1 MGLLMKKILVIGGVA
16 GGASFAARMR
26 RLDETAQIIMFEKG
40 EYISFANC
48 GLPYHIGE
56 TIRDRDALLVS
67 KPEEFSKRFRVDV
80 RIKSEVIAINTV
92 EKKVTVKSGET
103 NYEESYDYLVLS
115 PGAGPVRPPVE
126 GISSSHVYTLRTLPD
141 MDRIKGKVDSGKVQ
155 RAAVI
160 GGGFIGLEM
169 AENLRHRGLQV
180 TQIEMM
186 DQVFAPADRE
196 MAQILHQHLRI
207 NGIRLLLENGARAF
221 TDRDDGTLDITLNGG
236 EILNV
241 DMAILAI
248 GVKPDTRFV
257 KEAGIEVNERG
268 AIIVDKHM
276 RTSIKDIYAVGDAVE
291 VTDLVSGQ
299 KVHIPLAGPANRQG
313 RIAADN
319 ISGKETVYKNTQ
331 GTAICKIFDLTAAVS
346 GINEKTAKKLGIG
359 YLKSYTHSSSHAGY
373 YPGSYP
379 ISIKILF
386 TPDTGK
392 LLGAQVIGK
401 LGVDKRIDIFATA
414 IRHGLTVQDL
424 AELELS
430 YAPPYGSAR
439 DAVNIA
445 GFVAENILN
454 KTAKVV
460 YPEDLERMR
469 QNCTLLDVR
478 TEMEHEL
485 GAISG
490 SLIIPLEQ
498 LRDRLDELDK
508 EKPVLVYCQVG
519 LRGYIAARILTQN
532 GFEACNLSG
541 GYKTYSTFDNSGL
554 ETEYLEPV
562 NKPFC
567 SSPDSD
573 RSSIG
578 ATLLV
583 DACGLQCPGPIM
595 KLKAA
600 MGEIQ
605 EGETVQIK
613 ATEQGFVTDIPLWC
627 NSTGNS
633 LLTLSNSDGVY
644 TALVKKGRSLG
655 ECRIEKEKKNSKT
668 MVVFS
673 NDFDKMMAA
682 FIIANGAAAMGAQV
696 TMFFTFWGLNLLRKN
711 EKIQVKKNIVEKM
724 LGLMMPRGASKVKL
738 SKMHMAGM
746 GTFMIQQV
754 MKHKNVYSLSRL
766 IEEAGNN
773 NVKFVACSMSMDI
786 MGIKKE
792 ELIDGVEI
800 GGVATY
806 LEKAD
811 QSNHNLFI

>member
-1 MGLLMKKILVIGGVA
+1 MKIIVIGGVA
-16 GGASFAARMR
+16 GGASFVARMR
-26 RLDETAQIIMFEKG
+26 RLDETAQIIIFEKG

-56 TIRDRDALLVS
+56 IIKDRDALLVS
-67 KPEEFSKRFRVDV
+67 NSEQFSKRFRVDV
-80 RIKSEVIAINTV
+80 RINSEVTAINTV
-92 EKKVTVKSGET
+92 KKTVTVKSG
-103 NYEESYDYLVLS
+103 NKSYEESYDYLVLS
-115 PGAGPVRPPVE
+115 PGAKPVRPSIA
-126 GISSSHVYTLRTLPD
+126 GISSRHVYTLRTLPD
-141 MDRIKGKVDSGKVQ
+141 MDHIKEKIDSGKI
-155 RAAVI
+155 RKAAVI
-160 GGGFIGLEM
+160 GGGFIGLEVT
-169 AENLRHRGLQV
+169 ENLRHRGLEV
-180 TQIEMM
+180 TQIELM

-196 MAQILHQHLRI
+196 MVQIIHQHLRI
-207 NGIRLLLENGARAF
+207 NGIRLLLENGAQSF
-221 TDRDDGTLDITLNGG
+221 TDREDGTLDITLNSG

-248 GVKPDTRFV
+248 GVKPDTAFV
-257 KEAGIEVNERG
+257 QEAGIEVNERG
-268 AIIVDKHM
+268 AIIVDQHM
-276 RTSIKDIYAVGDAVE
+276 RTNVKDIYAVGDAVE

-346 GINEKTAKKLGIG
+346 GINEKTAKRLGIG

-379 ISIKILF
+379 MSIKLLF

-430 YAPPYGSAR
+430 YAPPYGSVR

-454 KTAKVV
+454 NMTKVI

-478 TEMEHEL
+478 TEAEHEQ
-485 GAISG
+485 GAING
-490 SLIIPLEQ
+490 SLVIPLEQ

-508 EKPVLVYCQVG
+508 DKPVLVYCQVG
-519 LRGYIAARILTQN
+519 LRGYIAERILAQN
-532 GFEACNLSG
+532 GFEAYSLSG
-541 GYKTYSTFDNSGL
+541 GYKTYSIFDYSRF
-554 ETEYLEPV
+554 ETEPV
-562 NKPFC
+562 NKTF
-567 SSPDSD
+567 SSSANH
-573 RSSIG
+573 RSTI
-578 ATLLV
+578 ATLLI

-600 MGEIQ
+600 MNEIQ
-605 EGETVQIK
+605 EGETVQIM
-613 ATEQGFVTDIPLWC
+613 ANEQGFVTDIPSWC
-627 NSTGNS
+627 SRTGNS
-633 LLTLSNSDGVY
+633 LLNLSNSNGVY
-644 TALVKKGRSLG
+644 TAIVKKGRSLG
-655 ECRIEKEKKNSKT
+655 ECRNEEEKKNSKT

-696 TMFFTFWGLNLLRKN
+696 TMFFTFWGLNLLRKS
-711 EKIQVKKNIVEKM
+711 EKVQVKKNIVEKIFGV
-724 LGLMMPRGASKVKL
+724 LMPRGASKVKL

-746 GTFMIQQV
+746 GTFMIQKV

-766 IEEAGNN
+766 FDEARNN
-773 NVKFVACSMSMDI
+773 NIKFVACSMSMDI

>member
-1 MGLLMKKILVIGGVA
+1 MKKILVIGGVA
-16 GGASFAARMR
+16 GGASFTTRMR
-26 RLDETAQIIMFEKG
+26 RLDETANIIMFEKG
-40 EYISFANC
+40 ENISFANC

-56 TIRDRDALLVS
+56 TIKDRDTLFAS
-67 KPEEFSKRFRVDV
+67 NPEKFSKSFRVDV
-80 RIKSEVIAINTV
+80 RIKSEVTAINTV
-92 EKKVTVKSGET
+92 EKTVTVKSGESV
-103 NYEESYDYLVLS
+103 YKESYDYLVLS
-115 PGAGPVRPPVE
+115 PGAEPVRPDVT
-126 GISSSHVYTLRTLPD
+126 GINSRHVYTLRTLPD
-141 MDRIKGKVDSGKVQ
+141 MDRIKEKVDSGKIH

-169 AENLRHRGLQV
+169 TESLNHRGVEV
-180 TQIEMM
+180 TQIELMN
-186 DQVFAPADRE
+186 QVFAPADRE
-196 MAQILHQHLRI
+196 MAQIIHQHLRI
-207 NGIRLLLENGARAF
+207 NGVRLLLENGARAF
-221 TDRDDGTLDITLNGG
+221 TDREDGTLDVTLNSG

-268 AIIVDKHM
+268 AIVVDKHM
-276 RTSIKDIYAVGDAVE
+276 RTNIKDVYAIGDAVE

-313 RIAADN
+313 RIVADN
-319 ISGKETVYKNTQ
+319 ISGKETVYRNTQ

-346 GINEKTAKKLGIG
+346 GINEKTAKRLGIE
-359 YLKSYTHSSSHAGY
+359 YLKSYTHSSSHAEY

-379 ISIKILF
+379 MSIKLLF
-386 TPDTGK
+386 TPDTGR

-424 AELELS
+424 SELELS
-430 YAPPYGSAR
+430 YAPPYSNVR

-469 QNCTLLDVR
+469 QSCTLLDVR
-478 TEMEHEL
+478 TEIEHEQS
-485 GAISG
+485 AISG
-490 SLIIPLEQ
+490 SIVIPLEQ
-498 LRDRLDELDK
+498 LRDRLDELGK
-508 EKPVLVYCQVG
+508 EKPVIVYCQAG
-519 LRGYIAARILTQN
+519 LRGYYAERILTQN
-532 GFEACNLSG
+532 GFEAYNLSG
-541 GYKTYSTFDNSGL
+541 GYKTYSTFDNIEL
-554 ETEYLEPV
+554 ETEYFEPV
-562 NKPFC
+562 NKTFG
-567 SSPDSD
+567 SSPESD
-573 RSSIG
+573 HSSVG
-578 ATLLV
+578 ATLLI

-600 MGEIQ
+600 MNEVKEGDTIQ
-605 EGETVQIK
+605 IMANEL
-613 ATEQGFVTDIPLWC
+613 GFVTDIPSWC
-627 NSTGNS
+627 RRTGNS
-633 LLTLSNSDGVY
+633 LMALSNSDGVY
-644 TALVKKGRSLG
+644 TALVKKGRAFG
-655 ECRIEKEKKNSKT
+655 ESGNEEEKKNSKT

-682 FIIANGAAAMGAQV
+682 FIIANGAASMGAQV

-711 EKIQVKKNIVEKM
+711 EKIRVKKNIVEKM
-724 LGLMMPRGASKVKL
+724 FGLMMPKGASKVKL

-766 IEEAGNN
+766 IDEARNN
-773 NVKFVACSMSMDI
+773 NIKFVACSMSMDI

>member
-1 MGLLMKKILVIGGVA
+1 MKKILVVGGVA

-56 TIRDRDALLVS
+56 TIKDRDALLVS
-67 KPEEFSKRFRVDV
+67 KPEQFSKRFRVDI
-80 RIKSEVIAINTV
+80 RTRSEVTAINTV
-92 EKKVTVKSGET
+92 RKTVTVKSGGT

-115 PGAGPVRPPVE
+115 PGAEPVRPPVA
-126 GISSSHVYTLRTLPD
+126 GISSRHIYTLRTLPD
-141 MDRIKGKVDSGKVQ
+141 MDRIKEKIDSGKIQ
-155 RAAVI
+155 KAAVI

-169 AENLRHRGLQV
+169 AENLRHRGLEV
-180 TQIEMM
+180 TQIELM

-221 TDRDDGTLDITLNGG
+221 ADREDGTLDITLESG

-241 DMAILAI
+241 DMAVLAI

-276 RTSIKDIYAVGDAVE
+276 RTNIKDIYAVGDAVE
-291 VTDLVSGQ
+291 VTDLISGQ

-313 RIAADN
+313 RIVADN
-319 ISGKETVYKNTQ
+319 IRGKETVYKNTQ
-331 GTAICKIFDLTAAVS
+331 GTAICKVFDLTIAVS
-346 GINEKTAKKLGIG
+346 GINEKTAKRLGIG

-379 ISIKILF
+379 MSIKILF
-386 TPDTGK
+386 TPDTGR

-414 IRHGLTVQDL
+414 IRHGLTVHDL

-430 YAPPYGSAR
+430 YAPPYGSVR
-439 DAVNIA
+439 DAVNVA

-454 KTAKVV
+454 NLSKVI
-460 YPEDLERMR
+460 YPEDIERMR
-469 QNCTLLDVR
+469 ENFTLLDVR
-478 TEMEHEL
+478 SEIEHEQ
-485 GAISG
+485 GAING
-490 SLIIPLEQ
+490 SLVIPLEQ

-508 EKPVLVYCQVG
+508 GKPVLVYCQVG
-519 LRGYIAARILTQN
+519 QRGYIAARILAQN
-532 GFEACNLSG
+532 GFEAYNLSG
-541 GYKTYSTFDNSGL
+541 GYKTYSTFDNGRQ
-554 ETEYLEPV
+554 EIEYLEPV
-562 NKPFC
+562 KKPFC
-567 SSPDSD
+567 SSPDSNS
-573 RSSIG
+573 SSIG
-578 ATLLV
+578 AALLI
-583 DACGLQCPGPIM
+583 DACGLQCPGPIL
-595 KLKAA
+595 KLNAA
-600 MGEIQ
+600 MNEIQ

-613 ATEQGFVTDIPLWC
+613 VTDQGFVTDIPSWC
-627 NSTGNS
+627 NRTGNS

-644 TALVKKGRSLG
+644 TAFVKKGRPLE
-655 ECRIEKEKKNSKT
+655 ECRREEEKKNSKT
-668 MVVFS
+668 IVVFS

-711 EKIQVKKNIVEKM
+711 EKIPVKKNMVEKM
-724 LGLMMPRGASKVKL
+724 FGLMMPRGASKVKL

-746 GTFMIQQV
+746 GTFMIQQI
-754 MKHKNVYSLSRL
+754 MKYKNIYSLSRL
-766 IEEAGNN
+766 IEEARNN

>member
-1 MGLLMKKILVIGGVA
+1 MKKILVIGGVA

-26 RLDETAQIIMFEKG
+26 RLDETAEIVMFEKG

-56 TIRDRDALLVS
+56 TIKDRGSLLVS
-67 KPEEFSKRFRVDV
+67 TPEEFSERFKVDV
-80 RIKSEVIAINTV
+80 RVKSEVTAINTV
-92 EKKVTVKSGET
+92 EKTVTVKSGNT

-115 PGAGPVRPPVE
+115 PGAEPVRPPVT
-126 GISSSHVYTLRTLPD
+126 GISSTHVYTLRTLPD
-141 MDRIKGKVDSGKVQ
+141 MDRIKEKVDSGIIR

-169 AENLRHRGLQV
+169 AENLRHRGLEV

-207 NGIRLLLENGARAF
+207 NGISLLLENGARAF
-221 TDRDDGTLDITLNGG
+221 TDRDEGTLDITLNNG

-257 KEAGIEVNERG
+257 KKAGVEVNERG

-276 RTSIKDIYAVGDAVE
+276 RTNVKEIYAVGDAVE

-299 KVHIPLAGPANRQG
+299 KAHIPLAGPANRQG
-313 RIAADN
+313 RIVADN

-346 GINEKTAKKLGIG
+346 GINEKTAKKLGIS

-379 ISIKILF
+379 MSIKILF

-401 LGVDKRIDIFATA
+401 LGVDKRIDLFATA

-424 AELELS
+424 TELELS
-430 YAPPYGSAR
+430 YAPPYGSAK

-460 YPEDLERMR
+460 YPEDLEGMR

-485 GAISG
+485 GAIG
-490 SLIIPLEQ
+490 GALIIPLEQ
-498 LRDRLDELDK
+498 LRDRLGELDK
-508 EKPVLVYCQVG
+508 EKPVIAYCQVG
-519 LRGYIAARILTQN
+519 LRGYIAARILFEN
-532 GFEACNLSG
+532 GFDSYNLSG
-541 GYKTYSTFDNSGL
+541 GYKTYSTFNNSGL
-554 ETEYLEPV
+554 ETEYLEPAI
-562 NKPFC
+562 KSFC
-567 SSPDSD
+567 SSADSN
-573 RSSIG
+573 SSIG
-578 ATLLV
+578 ATLLI

-600 MGEIQ
+600 MDEIK
-605 EGETVQIK
+605 EGETIQIK
-613 ATEQGFVTDIPLWC
+613 ATEMGFVTDIPSWC
-627 NSTGNS
+627 SRTGNS
-633 LLTLSNSDGVY
+633 LLSLSNSGGTY
-644 TALVKKGRSLG
+644 TALVKKGRSLT
-655 ECRIEKEKKNSKT
+655 ECKIEEEEKNSKT

-711 EKIQVKKNIVEKM
+711 ERIKVKKNIVEKM
-724 LGLMMPRGASKVKL
+724 FGLMMPKGASKVKL

-746 GTFMIQQV
+746 GTFMIQKV
-754 MKHKNVYSLSRL
+754 MKQKNVYSLSRL
-766 IEEAGNN
+766 IEEARKSDI
-773 NVKFVACSMSMDI
+773 KFVACSMSMDI

-806 LEKAD
+806 LERAD
-811 QSNHNLFI
+811 QSNYNLFI

>member
-1 MGLLMKKILVIGGVA
+1 MKKILVIGGVA

-26 RLDETAQIIMFEKG
+26 RLDEAAQIIMFEKG

-56 TIRDRDALLVS
+56 TIKDRDALLVS
-67 KPEEFSKRFRVDV
+67 NPEQFSKRFRVDV
-80 RIKSEVIAINTV
+80 RIKSEVTAINTV
-92 EKKVTVKSGET
+92 KKTVTVKSG
-103 NYEESYDYLVLS
+103 NKSYEESYDYLVLS
-115 PGAGPVRPPVE
+115 PGAKPVRPSIA
-126 GISSSHVYTLRTLPD
+126 GITSRHVYTLRTLPD
-141 MDRIKGKVDSGKVQ
+141 MDHIKEMVDSGKI
-155 RAAVI
+155 RKAAVI

-169 AENLRHRGLQV
+169 TENLRHRGLEV
-180 TQIEMM
+180 TQIEQM

-196 MAQILHQHLRI
+196 MAQIIHQHLRI
-207 NGIRLLLENGARAF
+207 NGIRLLLENGARSFA
-221 TDRDDGTLDITLNGG
+221 DREDGTLDITLNSG

-268 AIIVDKHM
+268 AIIVDQYM
-276 RTSIKDIYAVGDAVE
+276 RTNLKDIYAVGDAVE
-291 VTDLVSGQ
+291 ATDLVSGQ

-346 GINEKTAKKLGIG
+346 GINEKTAKRLGIG

-379 ISIKILF
+379 MSIKLLF

-430 YAPPYGSAR
+430 YAPPYGSAK
-439 DAVNIA
+439 DAINIA

-454 KTAKVV
+454 NTTRLV

-478 TEMEHEL
+478 TEAEHEQ

-490 SLIIPLEQ
+490 SLVIPLEQ
-498 LRDRLDELDK
+498 LRDRLGELDK
-508 EKPVLVYCQVG
+508 DKPVLVYCQVG
-519 LRGYIAARILTQN
+519 LRGYIAERILTQN
-532 GFEACNLSG
+532 GFEAYSLSG
-541 GYKTYSTFDNSGL
+541 GYKTYSLFDNSRF
-554 ETEYLEPV
+554 ETEPV
-562 NKPFC
+562 NKTFS
-567 SSPDSD
+567 SSPDH
-573 RSSIG
+573 SSTN
-578 ATLLV
+578 ATLLI

-595 KLKAA
+595 KIKAA
-600 MGEIQ
+600 MNEIQ
-605 EGETVQIK
+605 EGETVQIT
-613 ATEQGFVTDIPLWC
+613 ATEQGFVADIPSWC
-627 NSTGNS
+627 KRTGNS
-633 LLTLSNSDGVY
+633 LLNLSNSNGVY

-655 ECRIEKEKKNSKT
+655 ESRNEEKKKNSKT
-668 MVVFS
+668 MVIFS

-696 TMFFTFWGLNLLRKN
+696 TMFFTFWGLNLLRKS
-711 EKIQVKKNIVEKM
+711 EKVQVKKNIVEKIFGV
-724 LGLMMPRGASKVKL
+724 LMPRGASKVKL

-766 IEEAGNN
+766 FDEARNN
-773 NVKFVACSMSMDI
+773 NIKFVACSMSMDI

-811 QSNHNLFI
+811 QSNLNLFI

>member
-1 MGLLMKKILVIGGVA
+1 MKKILVIGGVA

-56 TIRDRDALLVS
+56 TIKNRDDLLIS
-67 KPEEFSKRFRVDV
+67 KPEQFSARFRVDV
-80 RIKSEVIAINTV
+80 RIKSEVTAINTV
-92 EKKVTVKSGET
+92 KKTVTVKSDRT
-103 NYEESYDYLVLS
+103 IYEESYDYLVLS
-115 PGAGPVRPPVE
+115 PGAEPVWPPVA
-126 GISSSHVYTLRTLPD
+126 GINSRHVHTLRTLPD
-141 MDRIKGKVDSGKVQ
+141 MDLIKEKVDSGKIRRV
-155 RAAVI
+155 AVI

-169 AENLRHRGLQV
+169 TENLRHRGLEV
-180 TQIEMM
+180 VQIELM

-196 MAQILHQHLRI
+196 MAQILHQHLKI

-221 TDRDDGTLDITLNGG
+221 ADKEDGTLDITLNNG

-248 GVKPDTRFV
+248 GVRPDTSFV
-257 KEAGIEVNERG
+257 KKAGIEVNERG

-276 RTSIKDIYAVGDAVE
+276 RTNIKDIYAVGDAVE

-313 RIAADN
+313 RIVADN

-331 GTAICKIFDLTAAVS
+331 GTAICKVFDLTAAVS
-346 GINEKTAKKLGIG
+346 GINEKTAKKLGIA

-379 ISIKILF
+379 MSIKILF
-386 TPDTGK
+386 APDNGR

-414 IRHGLTVQDL
+414 IRHGLTVHDL

-430 YAPPYGSAR
+430 YAPPYGNAR

-454 KTAKVV
+454 NTSKVV
-460 YPEDLERMR
+460 YPEDIERMR
-469 QNCTLLDVR
+469 KNCTLLDVR
-478 TEMEHEL
+478 SEIEHEQ
-485 GAISG
+485 GSISG
-490 SLIIPLEQ
+490 SLVIPLEQ

-508 EKPVLVYCQVG
+508 GKPVLVYCQIG

-532 GFEACNLSG
+532 GFEAYNLSG
-541 GYKTYSTFDNSGL
+541 GYKTYSTFSDSEPDTKCFG
-554 ETEYLEPV
+554 PV
-562 NKPFC
+562 NKSLC
-567 SSPDSD
+567 SSPDSN
-573 RSSIG
+573 RNKIG
-578 ATLLV
+578 ATVLI

-595 KLKAA
+595 KLKET
-600 MGEIQ
+600 MDKIQ

-613 ATEQGFVTDIPLWC
+613 ATEQGFVTDIPSWC
-627 NSTGNS
+627 SRTGNS
-633 LLTLSNSDGVY
+633 LLSLSNSDGVY
-644 TALVKKGRSLG
+644 TALVKKGSSLG
-655 ECRIEKEKKNSKT
+655 DYRIEEAKKNSKT
-668 MVVFS
+668 IVVFS

-711 EKIQVKKNIVEKM
+711 EKISVKKNIVEKM
-724 LGLMMPRGASKVKL
+724 FGLMMPRGASKVKL

-766 IEEAGNN
+766 IDEARKNGI
-773 NVKFVACSMSMDI
+773 KFVACSMSMDI

-800 GGVATY
+800 GGVANY

-811 QSNHNLFI
+811 QSNYNLFI

>member
-1 MGLLMKKILVIGGVA
+1 MKKILVVGGVA

-56 TIRDRDALLVS
+56 TIKNRDALLIS
-67 KPEEFSKRFRVDV
+67 KPEQFSERFRVDV
-80 RIKSEVIAINTV
+80 RIKSEVTAINTV
-92 EKKVTVKSGET
+92 KKAVTVKSDRT
-103 NYEESYDYLVLS
+103 IYEESYDYLVLS
-115 PGAGPVRPPVE
+115 PGAEPVRPPVA
-126 GISSSHVYTLRTLPD
+126 GINSRNVHTLRTLPD
-141 MDRIKGKVDSGKVQ
+141 MDLIKEKVDSGKIRRV
-155 RAAVI
+155 AVI

-169 AENLRHRGLQV
+169 TENLRHRGLEV
-180 TQIEMM
+180 VQIELM

-196 MAQILHQHLRI
+196 MAQILHQHLQI

-221 TDRDDGTLDITLNGG
+221 ADREDGTLDITLNNG

-248 GVKPDTRFV
+248 GVRPDTSFV
-257 KEAGIEVNERG
+257 KKAGIEVNERG

-276 RTSIKDIYAVGDAVE
+276 RTNIKDIYAVGDAVE

-313 RIAADN
+313 RIVADN

-331 GTAICKIFDLTAAVS
+331 GTAICKVFDLTAAVS
-346 GINEKTAKKLGIG
+346 GINEKTAKKLGIA

-379 ISIKILF
+379 MSIKILF
-386 TPDTGK
+386 APDNGR

-414 IRHGLTVQDL
+414 IRHGLTVHDL
-424 AELELS
+424 AELELA
-430 YAPPYGSAR
+430 YAPPYGNAR

-454 KTAKVV
+454 NTSKVV
-460 YPEDLERMR
+460 YPEDIERMR
-469 QNCTLLDVR
+469 KNCTLLDVR
-478 TEMEHEL
+478 SEIEHEQ
-485 GAISG
+485 GSISG
-490 SLIIPLEQ
+490 SLVIPLEQ

-508 EKPVLVYCQVG
+508 GKPVLVYCQIG

-532 GFEACNLSG
+532 GFEAYNLSG
-541 GYKTYSTFDNSGL
+541 GYKTFTTFSDSELDTKCSG
-554 ETEYLEPV
+554 PV
-562 NKPFC
+562 SKSLC
-567 SSPDSD
+567 SSPDLN
-573 RSSIG
+573 RNTIG
-578 ATLLV
+578 ATVLI

-595 KLKAA
+595 KLKET
-600 MGEIQ
+600 MDKIQ

-613 ATEQGFVTDIPLWC
+613 ATEQGFVTDIPSWC
-627 NSTGNS
+627 SRTGNPLLS
-633 LLTLSNSDGVY
+633 LSKSDGVY
-644 TALVKKGRSLG
+644 TALVKKGSSLG
-655 ECRIEKEKKNSKT
+655 DYRIEEEKKNSKT
-668 MVVFS
+668 IVVFS

-696 TMFFTFWGLNLLRKN
+696 TMFFTFWGLNLLRRN
-711 EKIQVKKNIVEKM
+711 EKISVKKSIVEKM
-724 LGLMMPRGASKVKL
+724 FGLMMPRGASKVKL

-746 GTFMIQQV
+746 GTFMIQQI

-766 IEEAGNN
+766 IDEARKNGI
-773 NVKFVACSMSMDI
+773 KFVACSMSMDI

-811 QSNHNLFI
+811 QSNYNLFI